1 MFGIKKGAATLLVGA
16 AAVSGALL
24 TAAPA
29 GADAVSAYGPPND
42 ARIERRNISEAE
54 CKGLA
59 FTYNSSVAGTFRRY
73 YCVTSNPPKMHLMS
87 ISRKY

>member
-1 MFGIKKGAATLLVGA
+1 MIGIKKGAAALLVGA

-29 GADAVSAYGPPND
+29 GSDAMSAYGPPND

-54 CKGLA
+54 CKRLA
-59 FTYNSSVAGTFRRY
+59 FTYNSSVGAPFAST
-73 YCVTSNPPKMHLMS
+73 TASQAIPP
-87 ISRKY
+87 RCT